1 MRFLHA
7 GSLGV
12 GVLISQLAGAAAPA
26 STLQQLGAVQAAIDY
41 CSKVDSGDIKKIER
55 SARILL
61 PDMSYERV
69 TAVKNKPEFKD
80 AYAGTASVLKNLIT
94 PADGL
99 RLCGA
104 VARES
109 NDRHE
114 PKNNEPKPEH
124 RR

>member
-7 GSLGV
+7 GILGV
-12 GVLISQLAGAAAPA
+12 GVLISQLAAAATPA

-41 CSKVDSGDIKKIER
+41 CSKADAADIKKIER

-61 PDMSYERV
+61 PDMSYERIS
-69 TAVKNKPEFKD
+69 AVKNKPEFKD

-99 RLCGA
+99 RLCEA
-104 VARES
+104 VARDS

-114 PKNNEPKPEH
+114 PKSDDSKPEH